1 MYLIWSNEHRAW
13 WRPQRQG
20 YTSSIHE
27 AGQYSRENA
36 LKICSNANY
45 NHFFDARCDSAPN
58 EIMVWRDDALES
70 LGLKPLSFPA
80 RPA

>member
-27 AGQYSRENA
+27 AGQYTRENA
-36 LKICSNANY
+36 FKICKNANY
-45 NHFFDARCDSAPN
+45 EHFFDERCVATPN
-58 EIMVWRDDALES
+58 EIAVWRDDALES
-70 LGLKPLSFPA
+70 LGLPPIGSPKRNA
-80 RPA
+80 